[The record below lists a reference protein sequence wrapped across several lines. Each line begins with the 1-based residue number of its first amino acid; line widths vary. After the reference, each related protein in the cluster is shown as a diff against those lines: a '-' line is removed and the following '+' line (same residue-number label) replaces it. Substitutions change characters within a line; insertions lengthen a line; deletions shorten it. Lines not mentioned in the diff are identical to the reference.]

1 MRKARSE
8 SVSIF
13 GGSSDV
19 TILNRMES
27 CPLPESEALG
37 DKPAL
42 SAPGMT
48 QARWSGVKK
57 RQAVRLG
64 IWSASGFQVP

>member
-8 SVSIF
+8 SVSIL
-13 GGSSDV
+13 GGSSDA

-27 CPLPESEALG
+27 YPLPESEALG

-48 QARWSGVKK
+48 QARWAGVKK
-57 RQAVRLG
+57 HQGFGLG
-64 IWSASGFQVP
+64 IWSPGEFQLP